1 MILASILLWILYKK
15 SVLQSTKYK
24 YCFLINMHLQFIK
37 NKNAFVSP
45 LHDSKQCSHKS
56 RALLCMRPT
65 QEAEILT
72 GRNDYF

>member
-1 MILASILLWILYKK
+1 
-15 SVLQSTKYK
+15 
-24 YCFLINMHLQFIK
+24 MHLQFIK